1 MAKGIKAF
9 APLIAGALLLIAGIG
24 GAVLTSMQPAAPKKK
39 PPPTAAELL
48 QQAAEERKEK
58 AEEKKRLA
66 VEQAKIDKNEI
77 KQIILTQ
84 IRATPKEL
92 SEEWF
97 NEAFQYIPSE
107 EAFWEFLDEALARG
121 RTYDEMFSAD
131 YRERNP
137 RKAQPPG
144 AGYYVEKAREIIY
157 AASPP
162 ERHLVNMA
170 PGLLD
175 MALNREFLAHEDGW
189 DGARPHI
196 MKSYFK
202 TRLRLYDELREIA
215 IKGGGERTAWWEEIA
230 TLHEATV
237 FYRHILMRENREQA
251 VKKLKDT
258 GSSGRVAS
266 FDAKQQRSTMNEH
279 LIKLGK
285 FYIDAAMA
293 ETTYLGKQRE
303 YNERGFMLLAMVYQ
317 RKPSGEAL
325 DILTK
330 ANVIQRNQLWRMGKA
345 HWRRATHAASS
356 GDSVLAHEQYLQAKR
371 RYLQSLSRVETSK
384 KRKLLDELVALQK
397 EINAWKQAASDTVKS
412 ATADPAPAA
421 VKSSG

>member
-1 MAKGIKAF
+1 MKAF
-9 APLIAGALLLIAGIG
+9 APLIAGAVLLIAGIV
-24 GAVLTSMQPAAPKKK
+24 GAVLTSMQSAAPKKE

-48 QQAAEERKEK
+48 ERAAEERREK
-58 AEEKKRLA
+58 QAEKKRLA
-66 VEQAKIDKNEI
+66 AEQVKIDKDEI
-77 KQIILTQ
+77 KQIILSQ
-84 IRATPKEL
+84 IRATPEDV

-97 NEAFQYIPSE
+97 NEAFQYLSSE
-107 EAFWEFLDEALARG
+107 EAFWEFLEEALARG
-121 RTYDEMFSAD
+121 RQYDEMFSTD

-144 AGYYVEKAREIIY
+144 AGYYKEKAREIIY

-162 ERHLVNMA
+162 ERHLNNMA

-189 DGARPHI
+189 DGVRPDFLI
-196 MKSYFK
+196 SYFK
-202 TRLRLYDELREIA
+202 TRLKLYEELQEIV

-237 FYRHILMRENREQA
+237 FHRHILIRQNRERA
-251 VKKLKDT
+251 MKKLKDT
-258 GSSGRVAS
+258 GSSGRAFS
-266 FDAKQQRSTMNEH
+266 FNAQQQQATMNEH

-317 RKPSGEAL
+317 RKPSGQAL

-371 RYLQSLSRVETSK
+371 RYLQSLSRVESSK
-384 KRKLLDELVALQK
+384 KRKLFNDFVTLQK
-397 EINAWKQAASDTVKS
+397 EINAWKQAARATVES
-412 ATADPAPAA
+412 AKADSTP
-421 VKSSG
+421 VDGKSSG